1 MLTLERVAAGYG
13 TFQALFDVSLEVLRS
28 GWTASA

>member
-13 TFQALFDVSLEVLRS
+13 TFQALFDVSLEVL
-28 GWTASA
+28 